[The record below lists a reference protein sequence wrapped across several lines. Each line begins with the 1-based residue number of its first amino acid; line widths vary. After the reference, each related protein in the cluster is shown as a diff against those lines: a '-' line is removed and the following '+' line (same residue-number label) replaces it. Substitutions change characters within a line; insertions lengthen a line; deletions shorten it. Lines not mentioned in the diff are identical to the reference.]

1 MSSHQEAML
10 WQAYYSLNVSIANVT
25 TEIEIY
31 ESQSITEEES
41 TDSSIRINWGFS
53 STDTKTKL
61 QYWKSLLEKY
71 QTLQQAYLVELNR
84 LNSVNL

>member
-1 MSSHQEAML
+1 ML
-10 WQAYYSLNVSIANVT
+10 WQAYYALNVQIANAT

-31 ESQSITEEES
+31 ESESIAEKEN
-41 TDSSIRINWGFS
+41 TDSSIKIKWDFS

-71 QTLQQAYLVELNR
+71 QTLQQEYLKELQSV
-84 LNSVNL
+84 NSVNL